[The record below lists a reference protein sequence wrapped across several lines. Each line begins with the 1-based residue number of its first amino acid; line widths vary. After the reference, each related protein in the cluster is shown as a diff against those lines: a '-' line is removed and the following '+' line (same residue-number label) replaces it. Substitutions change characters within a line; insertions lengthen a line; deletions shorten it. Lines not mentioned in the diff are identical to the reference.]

1 MRWTSITPEYDQDGK
16 ISKYYV
22 SVDSQNKNNE
32 SITGQL
38 IISADTLDLS
48 EVLVVAENKIVNM
61 LTKEQPE

>member
-16 ISKYYV
+16 ITKYYV
-22 SVDSQNKNNE
+22 SVDSQNKKNE

-48 EVLVVAENKIVNM
+48 EVLVVAEHKIVNM

>member
-16 ISKYYV
+16 ITKYYV

-61 LTKEQPE
+61 LTKEQPK

>member
-16 ISKYYV
+16 ITKYYV

-48 EVLVVAENKIVNM
+48 EVLVVAENKIVDM

>member
-1 MRWTSITPEYDQDGK
+1 VRWTSITPEYDQDGK
-16 ISKYYV
+16 ITKYYV

>member
-1 MRWTSITPEYDQDGK
+1 MRWTSITHEYDQDGK
-16 ISKYYV
+16 ITKYYV

>member
-1 MRWTSITPEYDQDGK
+1 MRWTSITPEYNQDGK
-16 ISKYYV
+16 ITKYYV

>member
-16 ISKYYV
+16 ITKYYV

-38 IISADTLDLS
+38 NISADTLDLS

>member
-16 ISKYYV
+16 ITKYYV

-38 IISADTLDLS
+38 IISADALDLS

>member
-16 ISKYYV
+16 ITKYYV

-61 LTKEQPE
+61 LMKEQPE

>member
-16 ISKYYV
+16 ITKYYV

-61 LTKEQPE
+61 LKKEQPA

>member
-16 ISKYYV
+16 ITKYYV
-22 SVDSQNKNNE
+22 SGDSQNKNNE

>member
-16 ISKYYV
+16 ITKYYV

>member
-16 ISKYYV
+16 ITKYYV
-22 SVDSQNKNNE
+22 SVDSQNKKNE

>member
-1 MRWTSITPEYDQDGK
+1 MRWTSITPEYDQAGK
-16 ISKYYV
+16 ITKYYV

>member
-1 MRWTSITPEYDQDGK
+1 MRWTSITSEYDQDGK
-16 ISKYYV
+16 ITKYYV

>member
-16 ISKYYV
+16 ITKYYV

-38 IISADTLDLS
+38 IISADTLNLS

>member
-16 ISKYYV
+16 ITKYYV

-38 IISADTLDLS
+38 IISTDTLDLS

>member
-16 ISKYYV
+16 ITKYYV
-22 SVDSQNKNNE
+22 TVDSQNKNNE

>member
-16 ISKYYV
+16 ITKYYV

-61 LTKEQPE
+61 LKKEQPE

>member
-1 MRWTSITPEYDQDGK
+1 VRWTSITPEYDQDGK
-16 ISKYYV
+16 ITKYYV

-38 IISADTLDLS
+38 NISADTLDLS

>member
-16 ISKYYV
+16 ITKYYV

-61 LTKEQPE
+61 LT

>member
-16 ISKYYV
+16 ITKYYV

-48 EVLVVAENKIVNM
+48 EVLVVAEHKIVNM

>member
-16 ISKYYV
+16 ITKYYV

-38 IISADTLDLS
+38 IISAATLDLS

>member
-16 ISKYYV
+16 ITKYYV

-38 IISADTLDLS
+38 SISADTLDLS